1 MPVVHRDDQ
10 VQSFSSWGSKLPPRP
25 LTRRWSPDAAG
36 APFNPSGHGQGGEHY
51 RQAGFDRVA
60 PGYVR
65 PVTSEVIPDRA
76 TAYGERVRRRLTD
89 EMTIWLTT
97 VGRDGTPQP
106 NPVGFLWDG
115 GDSLLTYNR
124 TEAKRLANI
133 RRQPLVSLNFDS
145 DGGGGDI
152 VVFTG
157 TAEILDDYP
166 AVPDNSAWLEKY
178 SEEIAAR
185 FGDAVKFAETY
196 SVPVRIH
203 LTRVR
208 GF

>member
-1 MPVVHRDDQ
+1 
-10 VQSFSSWGSKLPPRP
+10 
-25 LTRRWSPDAAG
+25 
-36 APFNPSGHGQGGEHY
+36 
-51 RQAGFDRVA
+51 
-60 PGYVR
+60 
-65 PVTSEVIPDRA
+65 VIPDRA
-76 TAYGERVRRRLTD
+76 TAYGERVRRRLTG

-97 VGRDGTPQP
+97 AGRDGTPQP

-115 GDSLLTYNR
+115 GDSLLTYSQ
-124 TEAKRLANI
+124 AGAARLANI

-145 DGGGGDI
+145 NGGEDI
-152 VVFTG
+152 VVLTG

-166 AVPDNSAWLEKY
+166 AVPSNPAWLEKY
-178 SEEIAAR
+178 GEAIDAR
-185 FGDAVKFAETY
+185 FGSAAQFAERF

>member
-1 MPVVHRDDQ
+1 MAAQPASAAPNGTATGTGGRSV
-10 VQSFSSWGSKLPPRP
+10 PP
-25 LTRRWSPDAAG
+25 A
-36 APFNPSGHGQGGEHY
+36 
-51 RQAGFDRVA
+51 VA
-60 PGYVR
+60 
-65 PVTSEVIPDRA
+65 TSR
-76 TAYGERVRRRLTD
+76 
-89 EMTIWLTT
+89 LTT
-97 VGRDGTPQP
+97 VGRDGVPQP

-115 GDSLLTYNR
+115 GDSLLTYNQAK
-124 TEAKRLANI
+124 AKRLANI
-133 RRQPLVSLNFDS
+133 RRQPLVSLHFDS

-157 TAEILDDYP
+157 TAETLDDYP

-178 SEEIAAR
+178 IEEIDAR

>member
-1 MPVVHRDDQ
+1 M
-10 VQSFSSWGSKLPPRP
+10 
-25 LTRRWSPDAAG
+25 
-36 APFNPSGHGQGGEHY
+36 
-51 RQAGFDRVA
+51 
-60 PGYVR
+60 
-65 PVTSEVIPDRA
+65 SEVIPDRA
-76 TAYGERVRRRLTD
+76 TAFGERVRRRLTG

-115 GDSLLTYNR
+115 GDTVLTYSQADAR
-124 TEAKRLANI
+124 RLANI

-145 DGGGGDI
+145 NGGDD
-152 VVFTG
+152 VVVLTG

-166 AVPDNSAWLEKY
+166 AVSDNPVWLEKY
-178 SEEIAAR
+178 GEAIDAR
-185 FGDAVKFAETY
+185 FGSATRFAERF
-196 SVPVRIH
+196 SVPVRVH

>member
-1 MPVVHRDDQ
+1 MSAHLISSGSVRAPVYD
-10 VQSFSSWGSKLPPRP
+10 
-25 LTRRWSPDAAG
+25 
-36 APFNPSGHGQGGEHY
+36 Y
-51 RQAGFDRVA
+51 
-60 PGYVR
+60 

-76 TAYGERVRRRLTD
+76 TVYGERVRRRLTD

-115 GDSLLTYNR
+115 GDSLLTYSQAGAR
-124 TEAKRLANI
+124 RLANI

-145 DGGGGDI
+145 NGGDDI
-152 VVFTG
+152 VVLTG

-166 AVPDNSAWLEKY
+166 AVPGNPAWLEKY
-178 SEEIAAR
+178 GQAIDAR
-185 FGDAVKFAETY
+185 FGSAVEFAERF

-208 GF
+208 GI

>member
-1 MPVVHRDDQ
+1 VTSPLCRAGNIVSQ
-10 VQSFSSWGSKLPPRP
+10 V
-25 LTRRWSPDAAG
+25 
-36 APFNPSGHGQGGEHY
+36 
-51 RQAGFDRVA
+51 GFDRVA
-60 PGYVR
+60 SGYGR

-115 GDSLLTYNR
+115 GDSLLTYNQA
-124 TEAKRLANI
+124 EAKRLGNI
-133 RRQPLVSLNFDS
+133 RRQPLVSLHFDS

-166 AVPDNSAWLEKY
+166 PVPDNSAWLEKY

-185 FGDAVKFAETY
+185 FGDVVKFAETY

-203 LTRVR
+203 LTHVR